1 MRTRNNEIHFF
12 LNNRE
17 FKALQNRLSET
28 GLSCSAYMR
37 QLITGHNPQNR
48 PPPDYYAMMQ
58 EIYDLRVTL
67 QVMLDR
73 GVSEVEI
80 ASMCGKIDR
89 LILDI
94 TEAVIAPK
102 RAK

>member
-67 QVMLDR
+67 QAELER
-73 GVSEVEI
+73 NPSKAEL
-80 ASMCGKIDR
+80 ASMGAKLDR

-94 TEAVIAPK
+94 TEAVITPK
-102 RAK
+102 RVK